1 MDKLVGA
8 VQETLESG
16 ARVID
21 SAINDI
27 NASTANP
34 TRHPQRLARLVA
46 PQLFVVQSPVFRQ
59 FLLCSSLVASKAT
72 VLAAIIEFLR
82 LARGSHRFPEDATA
96 FGGATISSDT
106 SLQRLEVALVQ
117 VFIQYSAG

>member
-72 VLAAIIEFLR
+72 ILAAIIEFLR

-96 FGGATISSDT
+96 FGGSTISSDT
-106 SLQRLEVALVQ
+106 SVQRLEVALVQ
-117 VFIQYSAG
+117 VFIQ

>member
-72 VLAAIIEFLR
+72 ILAAIIEFLR
-82 LARGSHRFPEDATA
+82 LARGSHRFPEDAAA

-106 SLQRLEVALVQ
+106 SVQRLEVALVQ
-117 VFIQYSAG
+117 VFIQ